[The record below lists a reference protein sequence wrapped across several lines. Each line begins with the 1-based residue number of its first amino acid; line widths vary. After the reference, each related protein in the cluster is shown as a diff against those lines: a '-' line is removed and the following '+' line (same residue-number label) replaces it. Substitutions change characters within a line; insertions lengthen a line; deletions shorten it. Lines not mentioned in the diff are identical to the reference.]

1 MNEQNIISKYVPNFI
16 TLLSLSSGF
25 TSIRFSL
32 NSEWELAIYLIL
44 LATIFDFFDGWFAR
58 KLKSGSNFG
67 AELDSLSDF
76 VSFGVAPSCLIY
88 MWSTHSLGSLG
99 WGGTLFFVICSA
111 LRLARFTADIYITN
125 KPIDNNEF
133 FVGLP
138 SPAAAG
144 LILLPLFIY
153 FEFNLNF
160 IKNGYLNLLITVI
173 IGFMMISK
181 IPTISLKKIKISQKF
196 KTWIFLI
203 FVIVSVALISKIWL
217 TLIIVSGFYIL
228 SIVYTIFK
236 SR

>member
-1 MNEQNIISKYVPNFI
+1 M
-16 TLLSLSSGF
+16 
-25 TSIRFSL
+25 
-32 NSEWELAIYLIL
+32 
-44 LATIFDFFDGWFAR
+44 
-58 KLKSGSNFG
+58 
-67 AELDSLSDF
+67 
-76 VSFGVAPSCLIY
+76 
-88 MWSTHSLGSLG
+88 
-99 WGGTLFFVICSA
+99 FFVIFSA

-160 IKNGYLNLLITVI
+160 IKNGYLNILITVI

-217 TLIIVSGFYIL
+217 TLIIVSGFYLL
-228 SIVYTIFK
+228 SIAYTIFK